1 MKNKER
7 FVATEASLSF
17 SETIAKELGI
27 PFDKETTKEQAHELL
42 DLYFQDI
49 SLVLPD
55 ETRDCHFENFA
66 TRNFLAFSGHIKNM
80 PLINIDQQW
89 PMFLMDANVLVC
101 IRACTVPD
109 TARKHQTAALFKEN
123 LATITAPNSHEV
135 LREKMKP
142 LILEHIDLLPLV
154 NLLTTCMFGFMLCH
168 ELAHHN
174 LEHLNKIQ
182 DKELELEADAK
193 GFEYLTRVS
202 AQFEQLQFL
211 KIPPNMLSAP
221 IIAMYY
227 LYGLEKIGVMSTE
240 NNSHPS
246 SMQRIQNLYA
256 LFNKVADDEA
266 HYLYN
271 GLKMGCEELIDEIN
285 VTNEN

>member
-17 SETIAKELGI
+17 SETIAKKLDI
-27 PFDKETTKEQAHELL
+27 PFDKETTKKQADELL
-42 DLYFQDI
+42 DLYFKDI
-49 SLVLPD
+49 SLILPD
-55 ETRDCHFENFA
+55 ETRDCHFENIA
-66 TRNFLAFSGHIKNM
+66 SRNFSAFSGHAGNL

-89 PMFLMDANVLVC
+89 PMFLMDANILVC
-101 IRACTVPD
+101 IRTFTVPNV
-109 TARKHQTAALFKEN
+109 AQQHQTAFLFKEN

-174 LEHLNKIQ
+174 LEHLDKTQ
-182 DKELELEADAK
+182 DKELELKADAK
-193 GFEYLTRVS
+193 GFEYLTHVS

-211 KIPPNMLSAP
+211 KIPPNMLGAP
-221 IIAMYY
+221 IIAMFY
-227 LYGLEKIGVMSTE
+227 LYGLEKIGVISDK
-240 NNSHPS
+240 NNSHPHA
-246 SMQRIQNLYA
+246 MQRIQNLYA

-285 VTNEN
+285 MAD